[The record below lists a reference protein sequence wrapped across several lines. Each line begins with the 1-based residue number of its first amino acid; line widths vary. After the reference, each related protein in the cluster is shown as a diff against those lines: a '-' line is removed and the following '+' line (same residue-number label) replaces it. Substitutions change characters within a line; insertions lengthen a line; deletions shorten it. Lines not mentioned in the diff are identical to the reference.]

1 MSSNK
6 KGDGEKMM
14 DLKMATMLVVRD
26 ALNDNNGNVGYV
38 DVSSMSTT
46 RKTALTAKLMES
58 DEFLQRF
65 SDAVETVLQEYFDD
79 FGEEYGIEE

>member
-1 MSSNK
+1 
-6 KGDGEKMM
+6 MM
-14 DLKMATMLVVRD
+14 DLKLATMLVVRD
-26 ALNDNNGNVGYV
+26 ALNDNNGNVGYE
-38 DVSSMSTT
+38 DISMMNSS

-79 FGEEYGIEE
+79 FGDEYGIED

>member
-1 MSSNK
+1 
-6 KGDGEKMM
+6 MM
-14 DLKMATMLVVRD
+14 DLKLATMLVVRD

-38 DVSSMSTT
+38 DVASMSDK
-46 RKTALTAKLMES
+46 RKTALTATLMNS

-79 FGEEYGIEE
+79 FGDEYGIEE

>member
-1 MSSNK
+1 
-6 KGDGEKMM
+6 MM

-26 ALNDNNGNVGYV
+26 ALNDNNGNIGYE
-38 DVSSMSTT
+38 DVSQMSAN

-79 FGEEYGIEE
+79 FGDEYGIEE

>member
-1 MSSNK
+1 
-6 KGDGEKMM
+6 MM
-14 DLKMATMLVVRD
+14 DLKTATMLVVRD
-26 ALNDNNGNVGYV
+26 AMNDNNGNVGYE
-38 DVSSMSTT
+38 DVATMSAT

-79 FGEEYGIEE
+79 YGDEYGIEE